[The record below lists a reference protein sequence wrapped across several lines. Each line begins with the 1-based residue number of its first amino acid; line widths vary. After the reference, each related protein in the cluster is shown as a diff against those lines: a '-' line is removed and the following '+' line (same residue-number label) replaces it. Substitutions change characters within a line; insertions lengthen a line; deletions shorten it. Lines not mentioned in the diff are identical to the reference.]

1 MTHLVSKYIECL
13 VVFIWFNF
21 KFILLQTGQV
31 SHRLPGSSNSLKP
44 TAWNLTHSG
53 SFIFPWNTT
62 KNIIPKLIVPSY
74 LHKMPCQC
82 TRSVNQLT
90 YYYRRFVFRPAAG
103 NDVTCDVVTEVSA
116 CCCLVNIE
124 FQATS
129 PGRPMLCRISSF
141 GLWSTR
147 QLCYWHS
154 YIRAKC
160 MSQNNILSCPLTIMS
175 SIYWPQCPAS
185 FHSVTYARPII
196 RGHR

>member
-21 KFILLQTGQV
+21 KFILLQNRSSLTQTSRFIPQSQADGLE
-31 SHRLPGSSNSLKP
+31 SHVFRVIHISLKYYQKFCAEINSP
-44 TAWNLTHSG
+44 
-53 SFIFPWNTT
+53 
-62 KNIIPKLIVPSY
+62 IV
-74 LHKMPCQC
+74 HKMPCQC

-90 YYYRRFVFRPAAG
+90 YYYGRFVSRPAAG

-175 SIYWPQCPAS
+175 SIY
-185 FHSVTYARPII
+185 
-196 RGHR
+196 